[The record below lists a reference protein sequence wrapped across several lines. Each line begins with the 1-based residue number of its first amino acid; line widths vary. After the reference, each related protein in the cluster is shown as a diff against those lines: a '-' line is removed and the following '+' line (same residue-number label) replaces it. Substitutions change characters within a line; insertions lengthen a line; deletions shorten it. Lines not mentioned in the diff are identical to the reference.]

1 MAIHEYL
8 MKAVQEDARRGERDR
23 VFLEARRAR
32 IARRENA
39 GLAAPVLGR
48 LARLLLRRVTAR
60 PSVPL
65 PSSAGVRARSAH

>member
-8 MKAVQEDARRGERDR
+8 MKTVQDDARRAGERDR

-32 IARRENA
+32 IARRQHSGGSA
-39 GLAAPVLGR
+39 RVGR
-48 LARLLLRRVTAR
+48 LARLLLRRR
-60 PSVPL
+60 PSVTL